1 MVSESYI
8 IEEKT
13 EAKKLIR
20 IHLLANLFRAHMKRE
35 TRGIQ
40 DLVKF
45 QRVMKSAEQ
54 TPAVTISVQ
63 FQRFMKSLDLR
74 KMKLTDFFGSML

>member
-1 MVSESYI
+1 
-8 IEEKT
+8 
-13 EAKKLIR
+13 
-20 IHLLANLFRAHMKRE
+20 MKRE

-74 KMKLTDFFGSML
+74 KMKLIDSFGSML